1 MSVGPNPQQSVD
13 QAQMEQAR
21 RQINQIAEEIAQLS
35 ESELGPGDYYREF
48 LDRLLFAAQ
57 AAAGAVW
64 LRTPQG
70 NLILQYQVN
79 MREVGLDRTQFS
91 RPMHDELL
99 RQTAME
105 GRAGIAPPQ
114 SSRGQGESPQQLAG
128 NPTDFAILLVPI
140 VYDKA
145 VVGLIEIFQDPR
157 RPAAAQQGLL
167 QFLVRMATLASA
179 YTRNQQLRQMSG
191 QQAVWLQIETFS
203 RQIHASLNPT
213 EVAYL
218 VANDG
223 RRLVECDR
231 ISVALR
237 MGRKSDVLAISGADV
252 VEKRSNLVQLMRAL
266 FDAVLN
272 WGEKLIYTGTKDDS
286 LPPAVLH
293 ALDAYLAESNSKVLA
308 VVPLKDEREETAKK
322 KKVRTALMMECFETN
337 TATDQLLAR
346 LDVVGRHA
354 CPALYNASEYRRIPM
369 RFLWL
374 PLAYIQDGLGGK
386 TKAITT
392 LAVSA
397 VAALVLAMIFI
408 PYPLKMDAKG
418 QLLPRNR
425 IWMFAPVEGQIKDIK
440 ANLVSGRRVARDEE
454 MIWLFDMQ
462 LHEQIR
468 KLQLE
473 IRNAEVTIN
482 SPVPKGLD
490 GSESKEHVFRQN
502 EAKVLRDS
510 KQAELDS
517 LLRRTNANPNNPG
530 EFTLRS
536 PMAGIVLSADFRE
549 NLLGRRV
556 KPNEPL
562 LRIGYNDVRN
572 PKVSDWEIELKIPQ
586 KHVGQIL
593 AAFENLPAGQDSL
606 DVDLLI
612 VSAPTQVYKAK
623 LRRDKVASQAN
634 PNKDDNNEPEPV
646 VLAWARLHGDDIPEA
661 DRVPT
666 NLLLT
671 GTEVHTRVRCGNRAM
686 GYSLFYGVWEFIY
699 EKVIFF
705 F

>member
-35 ESELGPGDYYREF
+35 ESELAPGDYYREF

-191 QQAVWLQIETFS
+191 QQQVWLQIETFS

-231 ISVALR
+231 ISVASRL
-237 MGRKSDVLAISGADV
+237 GRKSEVLAISGADV

-266 FDAVLN
+266 FDAVIN

-337 TATDQLLAR
+337 SAPEQLLAR

-374 PLAYIQDGLGGK
+374 PLAYVQDGLGGK
-386 TKAITT
+386 AKAITT
-392 LAVSA
+392 LVAAA
-397 VAALVLAMIFI
+397 VATLILALIFI

-425 IWMFAPVEGQIKDIK
+425 VWLFAPVEGNVKNIRE
-440 ANLVSGRRVARDEE
+440 ALVSGKRVSKGEE
-454 MIWLFDMQ
+454 LMWLWDFN

-468 KLQLE
+468 KLQVE
-473 IRNAEVTIN
+473 IATAENTIR
-482 SPVPKGLD
+482 SPAPKGLD
-490 GSESKEHVFRQN
+490 GSDSKEHLLKQN
-502 EAKVLRDS
+502 EAKILREA
-510 KQAELDS
+510 KQNELDA
-517 LLRRTNANPNNPG
+517 LIARTNANPNNPG
-530 EFTLRS
+530 EFALRS
-536 PMAGIVLSADFRE
+536 PMTGIVLSADFRE
-549 NLLGRRV
+549 NLLNRRV

-562 LRIGYNDVRN
+562 IRIGFTDIHRPNL
-572 PKVSDWEIELKIPQ
+572 KDWELELKIPQ
-586 KHVGQIL
+586 KHAGQIL
-593 AAFENLPAGQDSL
+593 AAFDKLGPGEEL
-606 DVDLLI
+606 DVDLLL
-612 VSAPTQVYKAK
+612 VSQPTQVYKAK
-623 LRRDKVASQAN
+623 LRRDKVSSQAN

-646 VLAWARLHGDDIPEA
+646 VLAWARLSGDDIPPDA
-661 DRVPT
+661 TVPA
-666 NLLLT
+666 NLLLS
-671 GTEVHTRVRCGNRAM
+671 GIEVHSRVRCGNRAM
-686 GYSLFYGVWEFIY
+686 GYSLFYGVWEFFY
-699 EKVIFF
+699 EKVVFF